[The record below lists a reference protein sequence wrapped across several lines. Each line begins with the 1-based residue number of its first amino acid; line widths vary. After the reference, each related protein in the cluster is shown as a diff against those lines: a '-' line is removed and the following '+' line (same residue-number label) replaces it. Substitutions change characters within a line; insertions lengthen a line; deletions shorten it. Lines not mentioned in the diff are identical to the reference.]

1 MTYYEVVSESKI
13 KTNEA
18 LNHVGD
24 NATNQCVYQISILHF
39 SPQQIHIINTV
50 IMKSAALVLLLSSA
64 HGFSFVP
71 QASSRTFTKTHPS
84 VSSYSTPTHKASSSL
99 SMVDNNILLGGA
111 VAVGGLAVG
120 IGLVAFAEN
129 MGERGKSRGG
139 GLSSDMATKLSGA
152 LLEDVEVDSV
162 SDLSSLTEKLEAALK
177 ESGGADEKELE
188 MSEEDKKRIAE
199 EADDGW

>member
-1 MTYYEVVSESKI
+1 M
-13 KTNEA
+13 
-18 LNHVGD
+18 
-24 NATNQCVYQISILHF
+24 
-39 SPQQIHIINTV
+39 
-50 IMKSAALVLLLSSA
+50 MKSTAILCLISAAN
-64 HGFSFVP
+64 GFSFVP
-71 QASSRTFTKTHPS
+71 QTSSRTVLS
-84 VSSYSTPTHKASSSL
+84 RSTAVAPASPRKSPSSL
-99 SMVDNNILLGGA
+99 TMLDNNIVLGGA
-111 VAVGGLAVG
+111 VAVGGLVAG

-139 GLSSDMATKLSGA
+139 GLSDSMATKLSGA

-177 ESGGADEKELE
+177 ESGGANEQELE